1 MIYNAKIKTI
11 IPLLN
16 LPESRANGL
25 ERLIEDLE
33 NNSNKIELPIKH
45 FGNAKLTFDFTDK
58 ISRNDFDD
66 KKSYELYLTIDSELD
81 LDLFKIAGDAK
92 MESKGDGDIPI
103 ELYDKI
109 KETIPDFSPKWND
122 FPQVF
127 MVPVAYKLF
136 HNTYL
141 KHFLRLTQIAH
152 PGTLWIDDAN
162 VYMNDSQ
169 IEGIKGFTSILFE
182 YDFKSKNWPPMID
195 LSVSQVWDYIVKRT
209 TILDEFSKNEIERA
223 LNAFSY
229 IFSRHY
235 IDNVPVSL
243 FWTISGLEALY
254 VKGEVGIT
262 QQLNEKIQV
271 FLGDIKADKKRL
283 KRLYNYRSSLIHG
296 GLNVPINDSI
306 FEDEKYHIELYDMN
320 AFGAAV
326 LVASLQK
333 IISKDMTELNFRYEY
348 E

>member
-16 LPESRANGL
+16 VAESRTNGL
-25 ERLIEDLE
+25 DRLIIDLE
-33 NNSNKIELPIKH
+33 KNSNKIELPIKH
-45 FGNAKLTFDFTDK
+45 FGNAKLRFNFSDK
-58 ISRNDFDD
+58 ILRNDFD
-66 KKSYELYLTIDSELD
+66 KKKNYEQFLTIDSELD
-81 LDLFKIAGDAK
+81 LDLLKIAEDSK
-92 MESKGDGDIPI
+92 MESNGDGDIPI
-103 ELYDKI
+103 ELYEKI

-122 FPQVF
+122 FPQVII
-127 MVPVAYKLF
+127 VPVAYKLF

-152 PGTLWIDDAN
+152 PGTLWLDDAN

-182 YDFKSKNWPPMID
+182 YNFKSNNWPPIMDMSI
-195 LSVSQVWDYIVKRT
+195 SQVWNYVISKT

-271 FLGDIKADKKRL
+271 FLCDIEEDKKRL

-296 GLNVPINDSI
+296 GLNIPINDSI
-306 FEDEKYHIELYDMN
+306 FENEKYQMELYEMN
-320 AFGAAV
+320 AFAAAV

-333 IISKDMTELNFRYEY
+333 IIAKDLTELVFRYEY
-348 E
+348 K